1 MGKFKTLA
9 VAIAAIVA
17 ASLPWLIVGNAHA
30 TVISLTTADGLGAD
44 TFLNGGPEI
53 LDSTGLPRRDSNF
66 GALDR
71 LVVKFAPQGSNNNDT
86 NFDSRFTRLSLLRFD
101 LSSVTGTV
109 TAAKLTLGVKLTEL
123 DANVTFSLNLLSD
136 GAGLDAAPGAGGW
149 DETGITM
156 ANSLLAGILPLE
168 GLGGRNTVLGG
179 IDTMTMFSGNSLR
192 QRIRDDTNDL
202 ITFAILPFLN
212 SPQGIQFFS
221 KENPEGVLIPTLELT
236 VDEQNSASVSEP
248 GALALLGLGLVGFAL
263 ARRRK
268 RAV

>member
-1 MGKFKTLA
+1 MGNLKTTA
-9 VAIAAIVA
+9 VVIAAIMA
-17 ASLPWLIVGNAHA
+17 ASIPWLSAGGAHA

-44 TFLNGGPEI
+44 TFLNGGDDV
-53 LDSTGLPRRDSNF
+53 LDATGLPRRDSNF
-66 GALDR
+66 GTLDR

-109 TAAKLTLGVKLTEL
+109 TAAKLTLGVKLTE
-123 DANVTFSLNLLSD
+123 DNANVTFSLNLLPD
-136 GAGLDAAPGAGGW
+136 GNGLDAAPSAGGW

-192 QRIRDDTNDL
+192 QRVRDDTNDL

-221 KENPEGVLIPTLELT
+221 KENLDGVLIPTLELT
-236 VDEQNSASVSEP
+236 VDDQNTASVSEP
-248 GALALLGLGLVGFAL
+248 GTLVLLGLGLMGFAV

-268 RAV
+268 LTA